1 MEVWWRGSGKR
12 QGSPI
17 LGTVGLLTYRF
28 SLADR
33 AVVTDFNTGIPSV
46 RRLQKV
52 IKDRETLEV
61 KLNTGDVFVGQL
73 RWQDPDC
80 LCLADAEGRESLLWR
95 SAIAF
100 IKVRPQ
106 S

>member
-1 MEVWWRGSGKR
+1 MEIVQPRCGPAGIPYTES
-12 QGSPI
+12 SA
-17 LGTVGLLTYRF
+17 LAVL
-28 SLADR
+28 SLAKR
-33 AVVTDFNTGIPSV
+33 AAVTEFNTGIPSV

-52 IKDRETLEV
+52 IREREILEV

-80 LCLADAEGRESLLWR
+80 LCLADAEGQESLLWR

-100 IKVRPQ
+100 VKVRPH

>member
-1 MEVWWRGSGKR
+1 MEVLWRGSRNR

-17 LGTVGLLTYRF
+17 LRAVGLPTYRF
-28 SLADR
+28 SLADGA
-33 AVVTDFNTGIPSV
+33 AVTEFNTGIPSV
-46 RRLQKV
+46 RRLQRV
-52 IKDRETLEV
+52 IRDRELLEV

-100 IKVRPQ
+100 VKVKPH

>member
-1 MEVWWRGSGKR
+1 MERFSSRGAGR

-17 LGTVGLLTYRF
+17 LRAVRF
-28 SLADR
+28 SLAKSA
-33 AVVTDFNTGIPSV
+33 AVTEFNTGIPSV

-52 IKDRETLEV
+52 IRDREILEV

-80 LCLADAEGRESLLWR
+80 LCLADAEGQESLLWR

-100 IKVRPQ
+100 VKVRPHA
-106 S
+106 